1 LDRQTKIEN
10 KKERILV
17 PQNKDLDRQTKIKN
31 EKERILVL
39 QKKLGQTD
47 KDRE

>member
-1 LDRQTKIEN
+1 
-10 KKERILV
+10 
-17 PQNKDLDRQTKIKN
+17 LDRQTKIKN

-47 KDRE
+47 KDREWKRKNSCASKKDLDRQTKIEK